1 MTITPQLNFP
11 KGMIS
16 ICNGFF
22 YLFFSECPVIE
33 DGHKM
38 GFSMKLRYLTCPLSK
53 LGFVSDAELI
63 KYRKTKAYRNTFL
76 SFIYTQ
82 KR

>member
-1 MTITPQLNFP
+1 MILILNFF
-11 KGMIS
+11 S
-16 ICNGFF
+16 TF
-22 YLFFSECPVIE
+22 FFSECPVIE
-33 DGHKM
+33 DAYKM

-63 KYRKTKAYRNTFL
+63 KYRKTKAYRNSFL